1 MAELSDIALVTQ
13 VAVFR
18 NKKAFDQLVRK
29 YQSPVRRFFLN
40 QTLGDEQ
47 LSDDLAQETF
57 IKAYVNITKFRGMAS
72 FSTWLMRI
80 AYNVFY
86 DEVRKRKVETVSF
99 EEGGRRKEEGDYSH
113 TQIYRQ
119 NSSLQQDYSLT
130 SHLSPLTSSLKMDIY
145 SALSL
150 LKPDERTC
158 ITLQLIDGYP
168 IDQIAKV
175 TGIAENTVKSHLRR
189 GKEKMANYLK
199 QNGYD

>member
-1 MAELSDIALVTQ
+1 MSELSDVALVTQ

-86 DEVRKRKVETVSF
+86 DEVRSRKQTEDLDTSVSAA
-99 EEGGRRKEEGDYSH
+99 
-113 TQIYRQ
+113 RQ
-119 NSSLQQDYSLT
+119 TTTASE
-130 SHLSPLTSSLKMDIY
+130 SLKMDIY
-145 SALSL
+145 AALAL

-168 IDQIAKV
+168 VDQIAKV
-175 TGIAENTVKSHLRR
+175 TGIPANTVKSHLHL

>member
-1 MAELSDIALVTQ
+1 MAELSDISLVTQ
-13 VAVFR
+13 VAVFH

-86 DEVRKRKVETVSF
+86 DDVRA
-99 EEGGRRKEEGDYSH
+99 RRQTEDIDTSKSVARQTISGDD
-113 TQIYRQ
+113 
-119 NSSLQQDYSLT
+119 N
-130 SHLSPLTSSLKMDIY
+130 LKMDIY
-145 SALSL
+145 KALAL
-150 LKPDERTC
+150 LKPEERTC

-168 IDQIAKV
+168 IDQISKI
-175 TGIAENTVKSHLRR
+175 TGIAENTVKSHLKR
-189 GKEKMANYLK
+189 GKDKMANYLK
-199 QNGYD
+199 QNGYDG

>member
-1 MAELSDIALVTQ
+1 MSELSDVALVTQ

-86 DEVRKRKVETVSF
+86 DEVRSRKQTEDVDTSVSAA
-99 EEGGRRKEEGDYSH
+99 
-113 TQIYRQ
+113 RQ
-119 NSSLQQDYSLT
+119 TTTANE
-130 SHLSPLTSSLKMDIY
+130 SLKMDIY
-145 SALSL
+145 AALAL

-168 IDQIAKV
+168 VDQIAKV
-175 TGIAENTVKSHLRR
+175 TGIPANTVKSHLHR

>member
-1 MAELSDIALVTQ
+1 MAELSDVALVTQ

-86 DEVRKRKVETVSF
+86 DEVRSRKQTEDVDTSVSAA
-99 EEGGRRKEEGDYSH
+99 
-113 TQIYRQ
+113 RQ
-119 NSSLQQDYSLT
+119 TTTASE
-130 SHLSPLTSSLKMDIY
+130 SLKMDIY
-145 SALSL
+145 AALAL

-168 IDQIAKV
+168 VDQIAKV
-175 TGIAENTVKSHLRR
+175 TGIPANTVKSHLHR

>member
-1 MAELSDIALVTQ
+1 MSELSDVALVTQ

-86 DEVRKRKVETVSF
+86 DEVRSRKQTEDVDTSVSAA
-99 EEGGRRKEEGDYSH
+99 
-113 TQIYRQ
+113 RQ
-119 NSSLQQDYSLT
+119 TTTASE
-130 SHLSPLTSSLKMDIY
+130 SLKMDIY
-145 SALSL
+145 AALAL

-168 IDQIAKV
+168 VDQIAKV
-175 TGIAENTVKSHLRR
+175 TGIPANTVKSHLHR

>member
-1 MAELSDIALVTQ
+1 MSELSDVALVTQ

-86 DEVRKRKVETVSF
+86 DEVRSRKQTEDVDTSVSAA
-99 EEGGRRKEEGDYSH
+99 
-113 TQIYRQ
+113 RQ
-119 NSSLQQDYSLT
+119 TTTASE
-130 SHLSPLTSSLKMDIY
+130 SLKMDIY
-145 SALSL
+145 AALAL

-175 TGIAENTVKSHLRR
+175 TGIAENTVKSHLHR

>member
-1 MAELSDIALVTQ
+1 MAEFSDISLVTQ

-57 IKAYVNITKFRGMAS
+57 IKAYVNITKFRGMSS

-86 DEVRKRKVETVSF
+86 DT
-99 EEGGRRKEEGDYSH
+99 
-113 TQIYRQ
+113 
-119 NSSLQQDYSLT
+119 
-130 SHLSPLTSSLKMDIY
+130 LKMDIY
-145 SALSL
+145 AALAL

-168 IDQIAKV
+168 IDQISKV

-199 QNGYD
+199 ENGYDR

>member
-1 MAELSDIALVTQ
+1 MAEFSDISLVTQ
-13 VAVFR
+13 VAVFH

-86 DEVRKRKVETVSF
+86 DEVRARHQTEDMDTSVAVARQTVSAS
-99 EEGGRRKEEGDYSH
+99 D
-113 TQIYRQ
+113 T
-119 NSSLQQDYSLT
+119 
-130 SHLSPLTSSLKMDIY
+130 LKMDIY
-145 SALSL
+145 AALAL

-158 ITLQLIDGYP
+158 ITMQLIDGYP
-168 IDQIAKV
+168 IDQISKI

-189 GKEKMANYLK
+189 GKEKMTNYLK
-199 QNGYD
+199 QNGYDR

>member
-1 MAELSDIALVTQ
+1 MADFSDIALVTQ
-13 VAVFR
+13 VAVLH

-57 IKAYVNITKFRGMAS
+57 IKAYVNITKFRGMSS

-86 DEVRKRKVETVSF
+86 DEVRSRKQTDDIDISSAVRKSTVS
-99 EEGGRRKEEGDYSH
+99 GDS
-113 TQIYRQ
+113 
-119 NSSLQQDYSLT
+119 N
-130 SHLSPLTSSLKMDIY
+130 LKMDIHA
-145 SALSL
+145 ALAL

-168 IDQIAKV
+168 VDQISKI
-175 TGIAENTVKSHLRR
+175 TGINENTVKSHLKR
-189 GKEKMANYLK
+189 GKDKLTNYLRE
-199 QNGYD
+199 NGYDR

>member
-1 MAELSDIALVTQ
+1 MSELSDVALVTQ

-86 DEVRKRKVETVSF
+86 DEVRSRKVTEDVDTSVSAA
-99 EEGGRRKEEGDYSH
+99 
-113 TQIYRQ
+113 RQ
-119 NSSLQQDYSLT
+119 TTTASE
-130 SHLSPLTSSLKMDIY
+130 SLKMDIY
-145 SALSL
+145 AALAL

-175 TGIAENTVKSHLRR
+175 TGIAENTVKSHLHR

>member
-1 MAELSDIALVTQ
+1 MAELSDISLVTQ
-13 VAVFR
+13 VAVFH
-18 NKKAFDQLVRK
+18 NKRAFDQLVRK

-57 IKAYVNITKFRGMAS
+57 IKAYVNITKFRGMSS

-86 DEVRKRKVETVSF
+86 DDVRA
-99 EEGGRRKEEGDYSH
+99 RRQTEDVDTSVAAVRQTTAGD
-113 TQIYRQ
+113 
-119 NSSLQQDYSLT
+119 NN
-130 SHLSPLTSSLKMDIY
+130 LKMDLY
-145 SALSL
+145 KALAL
-150 LKPDERTC
+150 LKPDERSC
-158 ITLQLIDGYP
+158 ITMQLIDGYP
-168 IDQIAKV
+168 IDQISKI

-199 QNGYD
+199 QNGYDR

>member
-1 MAELSDIALVTQ
+1 MAEFSDISLVTQ

-57 IKAYVNITKFRGMAS
+57 IKAYVNITKFRGMSS

-86 DEVRKRKVETVSF
+86 DEVRARHQTEDVDTSVTVARQTVSAN
-99 EEGGRRKEEGDYSH
+99 D
-113 TQIYRQ
+113 T
-119 NSSLQQDYSLT
+119 
-130 SHLSPLTSSLKMDIY
+130 LKMESMVIRLIR
-145 SALSL
+145 SVRSQASQ
-150 LKPDERTC
+150 RT
-158 ITLQLIDGYP
+158 
-168 IDQIAKV
+168 
-175 TGIAENTVKSHLRR
+175 R
-189 GKEKMANYLK
+189 
-199 QNGYD
+199 